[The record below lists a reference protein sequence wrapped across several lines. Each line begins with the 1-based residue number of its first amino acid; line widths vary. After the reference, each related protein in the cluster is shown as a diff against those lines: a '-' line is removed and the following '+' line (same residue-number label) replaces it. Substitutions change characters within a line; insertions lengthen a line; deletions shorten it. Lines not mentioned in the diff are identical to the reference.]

1 MEDHEAVVAAT
12 AITETR
18 VEGPS
23 SVFPLPFINSLREV
37 SSQLQAFQ
45 ASPETPDGTACGSAL
60 NAARQISYWSSVFI
74 SMMEA
79 SNPGQPTCTTSLST
93 SMITALSTSA
103 SSTSTSSTSAPFTSA
118 SSTSAPFTSASS
130 TSVPFT
136 SASSTSVPCT
146 SASSTSAPFTSA
158 SSTSAPFTSASTSA
172 PFTSA
177 SSTSASSTLVS
188 STSTSPTSSSVV
200 NHLPSTLDTM
210 PICQHSLTSPPVF
223 FCFWLY
229 SISIFSCSAIFIN
242 STPSFHIIWTTC
254 NIAPSSSLNLILA
267 NGSHAIISPASF
279 TIFKPVAS
287 DI

>member
-1 MEDHEAVVAAT
+1 MEDYEAVVAAT

-23 SVFPLPFINSLREV
+23 SVCPLPFINSLREV

-93 SMITALSTSA
+93 SIITALSTSA
-103 SSTSTSSTSAPFTSA
+103 SSTSTSTSST
-118 SSTSAPFTSASS
+118 STSAPFTSASS

-136 SASSTSVPCT
+136 SASSTSAPFTSASSTSAPFT

-210 PICQHSLTSPPVF
+210 PIGQHSLTSPPVF
-223 FCFWLY
+223 SVSGCTASPF
-229 SISIFSCSAIFIN
+229 
-242 STPSFHIIWTTC
+242 FH
-254 NIAPSSSLNLILA
+254 A
-267 NGSHAIISPASF
+267 
-279 TIFKPVAS
+279 
-287 DI
+287 